1 MTNAA
6 APSPAVR
13 YVVRAAIP
21 AAHRWQVE
29 MHIAQPHAGQRVSLP
44 VWAPGSYLVREFS
57 RFLDGLHAE
66 CDGKPC
72 ALERVNKNTWALHGA
87 AGQPVVLRYEVYAFD
102 ASPRGAWLDA
112 ERGFFSGT
120 ALLLRAHGADELPHA
135 LEVLA
140 PPEAPDWS
148 AAVALEAATADS
160 VDARGFGTYGAP
172 SYEALVDAP
181 LVMGRLWQG
190 SFEAGGVTHR
200 FAITGATPAFDGAR
214 LLRDAQTIC
223 QTAIAM
229 WQTPGNSAPPFSSYL
244 FILHVGGDGGLGGL
258 EHANCCALGCGRQNL
273 PRLHAEAEHAPS
285 EGYLRLLGLISHEYF
300 HAWCVKRLRPFEE
313 YDFECE
319 NLTELLWFF
328 EGFTTYYEDIVLRR
342 AGLLSDAGYLQRLLQ
357 HIEHL
362 QRSPGRLRQSVAQ
375 ASYDAWLRFYRP
387 DENTP
392 NSTVNYYAKG
402 ALVALCL
409 DLTLRAEGRGTLDDA
424 MRALWQ
430 RHTVA
435 PDVALREADITV
447 ALAQAGGR
455 SFEKELAAWV
465 HGTDELPVESLLAG
479 CGVRVRRHAASVAQA
494 LGVAVREEGGCVT
507 VSKVLDGSAAARA
520 GLQAGDEWLAVQQ
533 AEDNEGVGDF
543 WRIRQLKEVML
554 YAHPGQ
560 RVLALVARD
569 GRLCHLLLTLP
580 PAGSPQ
586 TQRWE
591 LVPPPPDVGDWPGA

>member
-1 MTNAA
+1 MTAA

-13 YVVRAAIP
+13 YVVRAASL

-29 MHIAQPHAGQRVSLP
+29 MHIAQAHAGQRVSLP
-44 VWAPGSYLVREFS
+44 VWVPGSYLVREFS
-57 RFLDGLHAE
+57 RFLDGLRAE
-66 CDGKPC
+66 CGGRPC
-72 ALERVNKNTWALHGA
+72 ALERVRKNAWKIDCPD
-87 AGQPVVLRYEVYAFD
+87 GQPVTLRYEVYAFD
-102 ASPRGAWLDA
+102 GSPRGAWLDA
-112 ERGFFSGT
+112 ERGFFNGT
-120 ALLLRAHGADELPHA
+120 ALLLRAHGLDEAPHA
-135 LEVLA
+135 LEVPP
-140 PPEAPDWS
+140 PPEVPEWC
-148 AAVALEAATADS
+148 AAVALEAAGS

-190 SFEAGGVTHR
+190 SFEAGGVPHR

-214 LLRDAQTIC
+214 LLRDAQRIC
-223 QTAIAM
+223 ETAIAM
-229 WQTPGNSAPPFSSYL
+229 WRAPGDGAPPFSSYL
-244 FILHVGGDGGLGGL
+244 FILHVGDAGGGGL
-258 EHANCCALGCGRQNL
+258 EHANCCVLGCGRQHL
-273 PRLHAEAEHAPS
+273 PRLLAEAEHAPS

-300 HAWCVKRLRPFEE
+300 HAWCVKRLRPFEQ
-313 YDFECE
+313 YDFERE

-328 EGFTTYYEDIVLRR
+328 EGFTNYYEDIVLRR
-342 AGLLSDAGYLQRLLQ
+342 AGLLSDAGYLRRLLQ
-357 HIEHL
+357 HIEEV

-387 DENTP
+387 DEHSP

-430 RHTVA
+430 RCITA
-435 PDVALREADITV
+435 PGGVVREADITV

-465 HGTDELPVESLLAG
+465 HGTGELPVESLLAG
-479 CGVRVRRHAASVAQA
+479 CGVRVRHHAASVAQA

-507 VSKVLDGSAAARA
+507 VCKVLEGSAAARA
-520 GLQAGDEWLAVQQ
+520 GLQVDDEWLAVQVQ
-533 AEDNEGVGDF
+533 PDGDEDACDF
-543 WRIRQLKEVML
+543 WRLHRLKEIML

-569 GRLCHLLLTLP
+569 GRLCHLPLTLP
-580 PAGSPQ
+580 ASGAPQ

-591 LVPPPPDVGDWPGA
+591 LLPPPEAGGWPGA